1 MWVSE
6 PRIFLKI
13 MSDKEIPRED
23 DEPYV
28 IDDEPDNLQ
37 IDLDEVENPPVSDE
51 DLDQQGKH
59 IASLLSCIHMLSFK
73 GLIGRLYALC
83 AKKLEKVIA
92 PCWLD
97 LEMLAGTPDTVIL
110 VSSDKEEEARQ
121 MVMHFFVDNVG
132 WLLMADEV
140 NDTRSFRRHTPS
152 SAIMPLLPARAS
164 H

>member
-6 PRIFLKI
+6 PRLFLKI

-59 IASLLSCIHMLSFK
+59 IASLLSCIH
-73 GLIGRLYALC
+73 YTC
-83 AKKLEKVIA
+83 
-92 PCWLD
+92 
-97 LEMLAGTPDTVIL
+97 
-110 VSSDKEEEARQ
+110 
-121 MVMHFFVDNVG
+121 
-132 WLLMADEV
+132 
-140 NDTRSFRRHTPS
+140 TRSRD
-152 SAIMPLLPARAS
+152 
-164 H
+164 